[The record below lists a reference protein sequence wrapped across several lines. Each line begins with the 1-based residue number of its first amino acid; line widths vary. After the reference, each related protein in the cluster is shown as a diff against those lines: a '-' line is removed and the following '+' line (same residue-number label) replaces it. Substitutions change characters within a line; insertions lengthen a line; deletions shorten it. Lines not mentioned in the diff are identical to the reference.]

1 MTQNSLSFS
10 PRCLCCSRCDVG
22 VRLQSATVTHQSDR
36 FLLKTFS
43 AAKVSRGLQLLL
55 SLMFATASPC
65 THTHTHTWA
74 SWSLY
79 KHPHM
84 TLECMYTPIT
94 HTHARARTHTRRRS
108 REHGQQGHPSAMLH
122 KGRRYNRF
130 TVTLDDCRDTMAV
143 NVLV

>member
-65 THTHTHTWA
+65 THTRTHTHMG
-74 SWSLY
+74 
-79 KHPHM
+79 K
-84 TLECMYTPIT
+84 LEPVQTPT
-94 HTHARARTHTRRRS
+94 HDPRMHVHTNHTHARARTHTRRRS